1 MTLFKQQYFKSQ
13 YIYGFGRTEDI
24 PTGHN
29 MKFTAGYYDQRI
41 AHRAYIGLEYY
52 RYKIAASGDLFNIYF

>member
-52 RYKIAASGDLFNIYF
+52 RYK